1 MTANI
6 SPVGNSQFIDV
17 NGNPLSGGKLYTYE
31 AGTTT
36 PLAAYTTAEGDVPQ
50 PNPVILNSL
59 GTLDDPLY
67 LANGVAY
74 KIIVK
79 TSAGVSLGLEYDDIY
94 GVAAADTTADEWLEF
109 TGTFTYVSSTS
120 FTVSGDQT
128 SIFQVSR
135 KLKTQ
140 NTAGIAYSNIASA
153 TYSAPDTTVTV
164 TNTFLT
170 LDSGLSQIWYGFLEP
185 THSSIPE
192 TTIGTAV
199 RVGTQVEAQDA
210 LGVYSETETDDA
222 IDAAIAA
229 IPSASVFNPV
239 INGDF
244 AVDQEFAGASVTV
257 TSGAALKYVIDG
269 WYAWCTGANVTFQ
282 TTTVA
287 GRKRARFTGAASNTL
302 VGFATRMESINT
314 ADFASKFATIS
325 ALLSSSSI
333 TTVNWGLYYA
343 NSTDAFGTV
352 ASPTRTT
359 IDTGSFTIT
368 STETAY
374 SDITAAALASGATT
388 GLELVFTI
396 GALLGSQTFTIGDAQ
411 VEKGSVASPVF
422 ANISYA
428 DNLGRCQRYLY
439 VVTAGMFTCGIS
451 TQMQAGINH
460 QGMFATPSIS
470 ASAAIVATQPAI
482 GTYTQ
487 SSANATIDSNNANGG
502 YYVFANFTGM
512 TINVPLVM
520 KSTGGKILLKANI
533 P

>member
-199 RVGTQVEAQDA
+199 RVGTQAEAQSA
-210 LGVYSETETDDA
+210 LGVYSESEVDA
-222 IDAAIAA
+222 LIAG
-229 IPSASVFNPV
+229 IPTSTTPCIFNPIV
-239 INGDF
+239 NGDF
-244 AVDQEFAGASVTV
+244 AVDQEHAGASVTV
-257 TSGAALKYVIDG
+257 TAGAALKYVIDG

-325 ALLSSSSI
+325 ALFSSSSI

-343 NSTDAFGTV
+343 NSTNAFGTV

-396 GALLGSQTFTIGDAQ
+396 GALLGSETFTIGDVQ
-411 VEKGSVASPVF
+411 IEKDSVASPIF
-422 ANISYA
+422 TNTSYS
-428 DNLGRCQRYLY
+428 DNLGRCKRLYFKYKGNLRAAATVSSGTQREVNFMFPTEMRVSPTITYG
-439 VVTAGMFTCGIS
+439 TWAGSWSSGPTTSIT
-451 TQMQAGINH
+451 TQS
-460 QGMFATPSIS
+460 FS
-470 ASAAIVATQPAI
+470 AI
-482 GTYTQ
+482 GDVA
-487 SSANATIDSNNANGG
+487 SDANGQVIYSNG
-502 YYVFANFTGM
+502 FVADAR
-512 TINVPLVM
+512 L
-520 KSTGGKILLKANI
+520 
-533 P
+533 

>member
-1 MTANI
+1 MTVPVFTGNVPSRLS
-6 SPVGNSQFIDV
+6 SPETFSADTDSYHAELPAVI
-17 NGNPLSGGKLYTYE
+17 
-31 AGTTT
+31 AGMN
-36 PLAAYTTAEGDVPQ
+36 ATAIAM
-50 PNPVILNSL
+50 NLNS
-59 GTLDDPLY
+59 TTD
-67 LANGVAY
+67 
-74 KIIVK
+74 
-79 TSAGVSLGLEYDDIY
+79 TSPTSL
-94 GVAAADTTADEWLEF
+94 
-109 TGTFTYVSSTS
+109 
-120 FTVSGDQT
+120 
-128 SIFQVSR
+128 
-135 KLKTQ
+135 
-140 NTAGIAYSNIASA
+140 
-153 TYSAPDTTVTV
+153 
-164 TNTFLT
+164 
-170 LDSGLSQIWYGFLEP
+170 
-185 THSSIPE
+185 
-192 TTIGTAV
+192 TIGTGSKSLTVSTGKSFQQGMYLILADSTAPTVNSMVVQVDSYNTGTGAMVANCVQLKGSGTIAV
-199 RVGTQVEAQDA
+199 WTISQTAAPSTDVSAAMLPVVSAASLGAAITA
-210 LGVYSETETDDA
+210 LGVYSESEVDA
-222 IDAAIAA
+222 LIEDIQPPC
-229 IPSASVFNPV
+229 IFNPV

-302 VGFATRMESINT
+302 VGFATRMEALDT

-396 GALLGSQTFTIGDAQ
+396 GALLGSQTFTIGDVQ
-411 VEKGSVASPVF
+411 IEKGSVASPVF

-460 QGMFATPSIS
+460 QGMFAAPSIS
-470 ASAAIVATQPAI
+470 ASAPIAATQPAI
-482 GTYTQ
+482 GSYTQ

-520 KSTGGKILLKANI
+520 KSTGGKVLLKANI